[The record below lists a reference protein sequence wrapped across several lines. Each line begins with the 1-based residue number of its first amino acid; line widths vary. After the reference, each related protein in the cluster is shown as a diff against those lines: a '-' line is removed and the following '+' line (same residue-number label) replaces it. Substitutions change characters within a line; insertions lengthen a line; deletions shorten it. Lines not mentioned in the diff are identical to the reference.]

1 MMGKC
6 TAWGRQK
13 VSSIMQAIIKSNLN
27 IREKNSSYAGC
38 LRYLPGILLRYCI
51 ILHLYCIYITC
62 NINIYH
68 IHFAYI
74 VKKVL
79 SQNDLRHLPC
89 REGSLLLNLYPR
101 LPAKTVRSITPACA
115 NCFIALDTVG
125 MEIWQAM
132 AISFSCSKSLC
143 TISPWPCLTLQAYPS
158 SSAMINRKSRTTIA
172 ALLKDCRPASARDDS
187 TGLPS

>member
-1 MMGKC
+1 M
-6 TAWGRQK
+6 RQAE
-13 VSSIMQAIIKSNLN
+13 SFLY
-27 IREKNSSYAGC
+27 YAGTQQIQSEYMRKKQQLC
-38 LRYLPGILLRYCI
+38 WLLEEFARNTAE
-51 ILHLYCIYITC
+51 ILHHIASYCIYITC

-89 REGSLLLNLYPR
+89 RVGSLLLNLYPQ

-143 TISPWPCLTLQAYPS
+143 TISP
-158 SSAMINRKSRTTIA
+158 
-172 ALLKDCRPASARDDS
+172 
-187 TGLPS
+187 

>member
-1 MMGKC
+1 
-6 TAWGRQK
+6 
-13 VSSIMQAIIKSNLN
+13 MQAIIKSNLN
-27 IREKNSSYAGC
+27 IREKKQQLCWLLEVFARNTAE
-38 LRYLPGILLRYCI
+38 ILHHI
-51 ILHLYCIYITC
+51 TFILHLYYMF

-74 VKKVL
+74 VKKIL

-89 REGSLLLNLYPR
+89 RVGSLLLNLYPR
-101 LPAKTVRSITPACA
+101 LPAKTVRSITPAWA

-143 TISPWPCLTLQAYPS
+143 SISP
-158 SSAMINRKSRTTIA
+158 
-172 ALLKDCRPASARDDS
+172 
-187 TGLPS
+187 